1 MRSPS
6 KIRAIEFLQPN
17 RTTYLGENFYTRN
30 LIEAKLSRLTVELYM
45 IIVRMRR
52 GITRERD
59 RCESIFVHT
68 VTLRPIDVPQICIN
82 CTSVR
87 IVRDT
92 FPYFF
97 IAQLVSH
104 PLNLEARDY
113 RRGGKRG
120 RAGYAENVNRAF
132 NLFGW

>member
-17 RTTYLGENFYTRN
+17 RTTDLGENFYTRN
-30 LIEAKLSRLTVELYM
+30 LIEVKLSRLTVELYM

-82 CTSVR
+82 CTSIENRTRHVP
-87 IVRDT
+87 V
-92 FPYFF
+92 FF
-97 IAQLVSH
+97 LSPNLLVI
-104 PLNLEARDY
+104 L
-113 RRGGKRG
+113 
-120 RAGYAENVNRAF
+120 
-132 NLFGW
+132 